1 MTVKNIIMKY
11 KFISIFS
18 LALFIAACG
27 ESTPDDES
35 LVYISDTQ
43 FNFHQNTNQLYIS
56 TKVQPDLNGQA
67 LDKVIVEW
75 YGTSLDSTPDSLTLI
90 DDGTNGDIISF
101 DNIYALKVNNDTLNI
116 RNTLGED
123 SGSVYLNVLAM
134 YIGKTEQQASA
145 FRIGNIIP
153 RIMSISADTLIVRP
167 SGATLS
173 LHLVSATVFDAD
185 GLDNIKW
192 VGFTSYHI
200 QGDSMMNNGNYIYL
214 YDDGSSNVIYLPDI
228 TSGDLVSG
236 DGAFSFKIPVFG
248 SGNTDPSYQTK
259 PGTFRWDFIAQDK
272 NDEYSLSASHEV
284 VIQ

>member
-1 MTVKNIIMKY
+1 MTLKNIIMKY
-11 KFISIFS
+11 KFTSIFT

-27 ESTPDDES
+27 ESTLDEES

-101 DNIYALKVNNDTLNI
+101 DNIYTLKVNNDTLNI

-145 FRIGNIIP
+145 FKIGNIIP

-259 PGTFRWDFIAQDK
+259 PGRFRWDFIAQDK

>member
-1 MTVKNIIMKY
+1 M
-11 KFISIFS
+11 
-18 LALFIAACG
+18 
-27 ESTPDDES
+27 
-35 LVYISDTQ
+35 VYISDTQ

-56 TKVQPDLNGQA
+56 AKVQPDLNGQA

-101 DNIYALKVNNDTLNI
+101 DNIYTLKVNNDTLNI

-153 RIMSISADTLIVRP
+153 RIMSISSDTLIVRP

-248 SGNTDPSYQTK
+248 SGNTDLSYQTK